1 MQTTLALSEKQQTRI
16 KQMVRELQIVEAK
29 IGPLEDLRKSFQMS
43 IQAMLATVLEFHDVP
58 ESAQYALSDDAAS
71 LELVPT
77 PKES

>member
-1 MQTTLALSEKQQTRI
+1 MQTTIALSEKQQTRI

-29 IGPLEDLRKSFQMS
+29 IDPLEDLRKSFQMS
-43 IQAMLATVLEFHDVP
+43 IQAMLATVLEFHGVP